1 MKRLWTWVSL
11 VAAAL
16 WPTRVALALILAGL
30 LMLLLHEQGRD
41 LVVRLGE
48 GRGEGRGEGD
58 GDWLAWGLFFA
69 ATAWWAIQSWLW
81 ARIALDRRF
90 GPIIGATAT
99 RALSI
104 RLFTGETVTSTA
116 LDWMV
121 RGIPR
126 LYALLVF
133 LLAAGA
139 IFFQT
144 RSAAA
149 WLFLAAGV
157 ALAVFL
163 WKRRSLI
170 DPRRRPALAGAAPPT
185 LDRWSFLFGLTR
197 PARLLT
203 IGSLVVAALM
213 SVAVWWLPGAQVTGT
228 ALGAPTVTF
237 LAFASI
243 LGALGLAG
251 GLSHL
256 WAFPVVGG
264 LLVLG
269 GLASILVPWGDHH
282 AIPAIAG
289 ASPPEGRRS
298 FETAWKSWN
307 DANPAGT
314 DARPIVFVAT
324 AGGGVRAALWTAV
337 VLDRARQLPVPF
349 DSRVF
354 AVSGVSGGAL
364 GATAYLAGLSSGAAG
379 PAGPCTPAADGL
391 CSFGRLGR
399 ALFSADMLGPTFA
412 AAFYGDLLFTFAPLP
427 TPINSAD
434 ALSQTWREAWRR
446 AAPAAPDGFSRGFL
460 THWQSEGWR
469 PVMLLNGTHVESGK
483 RLITTDL
490 QLAGTKVRDSWDL
503 HQIMHRDVDTAWAA
517 LNAARFP
524 GVVAAGT
531 VTTADGKAWG
541 HVIDG
546 GYFENSGAI
555 AAMELAADVAEHAEA
570 RGREEVAAGRP
581 YPLLRPVF
589 IEIVSDPAINSRDRG
604 RATSLAACY
613 ADRQGAGPVD
623 EGPCEAARPMRVLIG
638 LRGPLAGI
646 LNVRSGH
653 GIWSPSHFHDAARRF
668 FRDRE
673 GRAVEGTAVQFR
685 LCPPKEAAQVPLGWQ
700 LSARSVDD
708 IVGSLPVAA
717 PARPDAPPTSREHR
731 RWDCEDANFKALQ
744 ALRHAL
750 AAK

>member
-1 MKRLWTWVSL
+1 MKKLWIGVSL
-11 VAAAL
+11 LAAAL

-30 LMLLLHEQGRD
+30 LMLVFHEQGRD

-48 GRGEGRGEGD
+48 SD
-58 GDWLAWGLFFA
+58 GDWLAWSLFFV

-90 GPIIGATAT
+90 GPISGPIGGPTAT
-99 RALSI
+99 RALTI
-104 RLFTGETVTSTA
+104 RMFTGEIVTSTA

-144 RSAAA
+144 RSVAA
-149 WLFLAAGV
+149 WAFLAAGA

-163 WKRRSLI
+163 WKRRALI
-170 DPRRRPALAGAAPPT
+170 DPRRRPMLAGAAPPT

-203 IGSLVVAALM
+203 IGSLVVAASM
-213 SVAVWWLPGAQVTGT
+213 SVAVWWLPGAQITGT

-243 LGALGLAG
+243 LGALGLAT

-256 WAFPVVGG
+256 WAFPVIGG

-269 GLASILVPWGDHH
+269 GLVSMLVPWRDHH
-282 AIPAIAG
+282 TIPALDG
-289 ASPPEGRRS
+289 ASPLEGRRS
-298 FETAWKSWN
+298 FEQAWDGWQK
-307 DANPAGT
+307 ANPDDGG
-314 DARPIVFVAT
+314 ARPIVFVAT
-324 AGGGVRAALWTAV
+324 AGGGVRAALWTTV
-337 VLDRARQLPVPF
+337 VLDRARQLPEF
-349 DSRVF
+349 DNRVF

-379 PAGPCTPAADGL
+379 PAGPCAQPKDGL
-391 CSFGRLGR
+391 CGFGTLGR
-399 ALFSADMLGPTFA
+399 AMFSADMLGPTFA

-446 AAPAAPDGFSRGFL
+446 ATAGRDDGFARGFL
-460 THWQSEGWR
+460 SHWKGDGWR
-469 PVMLLNGTHVESGK
+469 PVMLLNGTHVETGK

-490 QLAGTKVRDSWDL
+490 RLGGTKVRDSWDL
-503 HQIMHRDVDTAWAA
+503 HQIMHRDIDTAWAA

-555 AAMELAADVAEHAEA
+555 AAMELAADVAELAEE
-570 RGREEVAAGRP
+570 RGRDEVGKGRP
-581 YPLLRPVF
+581 YPVLKPVF
-589 IEIVSDPAINSRDRG
+589 IEIVSDPAINSRDWG

-613 ADRQGAGPVD
+613 ADKQRN
-623 EGPCEAARPMRVLIG
+623 EGLCEAAEPMNLLIG

-668 FRDRE
+668 FRDRD

-685 LCPPKEAAQVPLGWQ
+685 LCPPQGAARVPLGWQ

-708 IVGSLPVAA
+708 IVRSLPVAA
-717 PARPDAPPTSREHR
+717 PLRPDAPPTSPAYR
-731 RWDCEDANFKALQ
+731 RWECEEANFKAMQTLGR
-744 ALRHAL
+744 ALTAR
-750 AAK
+750 

>member
-1 MKRLWTWVSL
+1 MKQLWIGVSL
-11 VAAAL
+11 LAAAL
-16 WPTRVALALILAGL
+16 WPTRVVLALVLAGL
-30 LMLLLHEQGRD
+30 LMLLLHEQGQD

-48 GRGEGRGEGD
+48 SD
-58 GDWLAWGLFFA
+58 GDWATWSLFFV
-69 ATAWWAIQSWLW
+69 ATAWWAVQSWLW

-90 GPIIGATAT
+90 GPIAGPPAAGTSGMRT
-99 RALSI
+99 LNI
-104 RLFTGETVTSTA
+104 RMFTGEIVTSTT

-126 LYALLVF
+126 FYALLVF

-144 RSAAA
+144 DGASA
-149 WLFLAAGV
+149 WIFIAAGIGL
-157 ALAVFL
+157 ALFL

-170 DPRRRPALAGAAPPT
+170 DPLRRPVLARALGGAAPPS
-185 LDRWSFLFGLTR
+185 LDRWSFLFGVTR

-203 IGSLVVAALM
+203 MGSLAVAILM
-213 SVAVWWLPGAQVTGT
+213 SIAVWWLPGAQTIGT
-228 ALGAPTVTF
+228 WLGAPTVTF

-243 LGALGLAG
+243 LGVLGLAT

-256 WAFPVVGG
+256 WAFPVIGG

-269 GLASILVPWGDHH
+269 GLAAAVIPWRDHH
-282 AIPAIAG
+282 TIPPVQATV
-289 ASPPEGRRS
+289 PLEGRRS
-298 FETAWKSWN
+298 FEAAWAGWQK
-307 DANPAGT
+307 ANPPGPA
-314 DARPIVFVAT
+314 ARPIVFVAT
-324 AGGGVRAALWTAV
+324 AGGGVRAALWTTV
-337 VLDRARQLPVPF
+337 VLDRARQLPDPF

-364 GATAYLAGLSSGAAG
+364 GATAYLAGLSSGTVGAAG
-379 PAGPCTPAADGL
+379 PCGARADKDGL
-391 CSFGRLGR
+391 CGLGQLGR
-399 ALFSADMLGPTFA
+399 TMFSADMLGPTFA

-434 ALSQTWREAWRR
+434 ALTETWREAWRR
-446 AAPAAPDGFSRGFL
+446 ATAGRDDGFARPFL
-460 THWQSEGWR
+460 QHWTRAEGWR
-469 PVMLLNGTHVESGK
+469 PVLLLNGTHVESGK

-490 QLAGTKVRDSWDL
+490 QLGGTKVRDSWDL
-503 HQIMHRDVDTAWAA
+503 HQIMHRDIDTAMAA

-531 VTTADGKAWG
+531 VTTADGKPWG

-555 AAMELAADVAEHAEA
+555 GAMELAADVAEHAEA
-570 RGREEVAAGRP
+570 RGRAEVADGRP
-581 YPLLRPVF
+581 YPVLKPVF
-589 IEIVSDPAINSRDRG
+589 IEIVSDPAINSRDWG

-613 ADRQGAGPVD
+613 ADNQRN
-623 EGPCEAARPMRVLIG
+623 EGLCEAAEPMRWLIG

-668 FRDRE
+668 FRDRD
-673 GRAVEGTAVQFR
+673 GRAIEGTAVQFR
-685 LCPPKEAAQVPLGWQ
+685 LCPPKAEARVPLGWQ
-700 LSARSVDD
+700 LSAGSVAD
-708 IVGSLPVAA
+708 IVGSLPTIAPVQPSAA
-717 PARPDAPPTSREHR
+717 PDSPDYR
-731 RWDCEDANFKALQ
+731 RWACEEANFNALQ
-744 ALRHAL
+744 ALGRAL
-750 AAK
+750 SGK

>member
-1 MKRLWTWVSL
+1 MKTLWTWVSL
-11 VAAAL
+11 LAAAL

-48 GRGEGRGEGD
+48 GRGESD
-58 GDWLAWGLFFA
+58 SDWLAWAVFFV

-99 RALSI
+99 RALTI
-104 RLFTGETVTSTA
+104 RLFTGEMVTSTA

-144 RSAAA
+144 RSPGA

-157 ALAVFL
+157 GLAIFL
-163 WKRRSLI
+163 WKRRALI

-197 PARLLT
+197 PARVLT

-228 ALGAPTVTF
+228 VLGAPTVTF

-243 LGALGLAG
+243 LGALGLAS

-269 GLASILVPWGDHH
+269 ALASMLVPWGDHH
-282 AIPAIAG
+282 TIPAIEG
-289 ASPPEGRRS
+289 TSPLEGRRS
-298 FETAWKSWN
+298 FEAAWDGWQK
-307 DANPAGT
+307 ANPPDPAGGAE
-314 DARPIVFVAT
+314 ARPIVFVAT

-337 VLDRARQLPVPF
+337 VLDRARQLPEPF
-349 DSRVF
+349 DTRVF
-354 AVSGVSGGAL
+354 AISGVSGGAL

-379 PAGPCTPAADGL
+379 PAGPCTPTRDGL

-399 ALFSADMLGPTFA
+399 ALFSTDMLGPTFA

-446 AAPAAPDGFSRGFL
+446 ATGGKDDGFAQGFL
-460 THWQSEGWR
+460 THWRQDGWR

-503 HQIMHRDVDTAWAA
+503 HQIMHRDIDTAWAA

-555 AAMELAADVAEHAEA
+555 GAMELAADVAEHAEA
-570 RGREEVAAGRP
+570 RGRAEVAQGRS
-581 YPLLRPVF
+581 YPLLKPVF
-589 IEIVSDPAINSRDRG
+589 IEIVSDPSISRRDWS
-604 RATSLAACY
+604 RASSLAACY
-613 ADRQGAGPVD
+613 ADKQGN
-623 EGPCEAARPMRVLIG
+623 EGLCEAAEPMSLLIG

-668 FRDRE
+668 FRDHE
-673 GRAVEGTAVQFR
+673 GRAVHGTSVQFR

-700 LSARSVDD
+700 LSTRSVDD

-717 PARPDAPPTSREHR
+717 PAKPNTPPPSPGYR
-731 RWDCEDANFKALQ
+731 RWECEDANFKALQ
-744 ALRHAL
+744 SLRQAL
-750 AAK
+750 ATR